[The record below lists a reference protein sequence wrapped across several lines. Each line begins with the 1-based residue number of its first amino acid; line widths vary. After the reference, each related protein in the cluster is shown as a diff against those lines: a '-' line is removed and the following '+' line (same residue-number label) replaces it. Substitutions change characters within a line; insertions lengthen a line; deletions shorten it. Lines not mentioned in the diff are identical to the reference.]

1 MRDRDDAGRPR
12 NARPRDALGRPLPV
26 AESGV
31 TPLPDDL
38 DVRPENAVAQAS
50 GLVEKGLAFQ
60 AHEVLEAVWKSSS
73 PPARVAWQG
82 MAQLAVA
89 LTHAQRG
96 NLIGA
101 ARLRERARDNLADG
115 ELPAVADALRA
126 RLEALIDAVI

>member
-1 MRDRDDAGRPR
+1 
-12 NARPRDALGRPLPV
+12 
-26 AESGV
+26 
-31 TPLPDDL
+31 
-38 DVRPENAVAQAS
+38 
-50 GLVEKGLAFQ
+50 LVEQGLAFQ

-96 NLIGA
+96 NLVGA
-101 ARLRERARDNLADG
+101 ARLRERARGNLADG

-126 RLEALIDAVI
+126 RLEALIDAAI